1 MKTLKKIKF
10 NNNKPVPNFGSN
22 LKDTVRMVEDDVYL
36 ALLRAGVDL
45 TLMGT
50 LTEVT
55 NVVEVKPVVLERGI
69 PEVKVTESLVHVGET
84 PEATPIGTAP
94 VEEPKVVELVA
105 KVDETIIDQS
115 VIEEVTEELKE
126 ETLED
131 KTVDELKDLAKSL
144 NIQFKYSITK
154 AKLIDLI
161 EKKQSAN

>member
-50 LTEVT
+50 VTEVT

-69 PEVKVTESLVHVGET
+69 PEVKATESLVHVGEI
-84 PEATPIGTAP
+84 PEASPIGTAP
-94 VEEPKVVELVA
+94 IEEPKVVELVA
-105 KVDETIIDQS
+105 KVDEAVIDES
-115 VIEEVTEELKE
+115 VIEEVTE

-154 AKLIDLI
+154 AKLIELI